1 MMNLSSRNIPLAP
14 TRKREKN
21 NSSQNSSHW
30 TDAEDQLLLNFVE
43 TSNSAKPNWKSISK
57 KFPNR
62 TPHQIKCRW
71 QKVVNPNLIKGS
83 WTREEDEQIIAWVTT
98 KGTGKWNKLA
108 SQLPGR
114 IGKQVRERWHN
125 SLNPELRKTSFSYEE
140 DQLIEALHNK
150 FGNKWAKIAQ
160 MLPGRTDN
168 AVKNRWYS
176 TLQRKAELKKN
187 DPKSA
192 SPNTSSLTDI
202 NLEKINLDNL
212 QNPNF
217 QDTTELLFEDIN
229 NYDYQPVPQPL
240 DFRFESNFENETPIF
255 RPVNVV
261 RPPPPPLPMIYSTQ
275 KALGLTLSKSAFMPD
290 DNFNF
295 YQNTP
300 NFDYTGYTQ
309 YTIP

>member
-1 MMNLSSRNIPLAP
+1 MNLSTRNIPLAP

-30 TDAEDQLLLNFVE
+30 TEAEDQLLLNFVE

-83 WTREEDEQIIAWVTT
+83 WTREEDEQIIAWVKS

-140 DQLIEALHNK
+140 DQLIEALHSK

-176 TLQRKAELKKN
+176 TLQRKVDLKKS
-187 DPKSA
+187 DPKSGDV
-192 SPNTSSLTDI
+192 PNNGDQQNDSF
-202 NLEKINLDNL
+202 

-217 QDTTELLFEDIN
+217 QDTSELLFDDII
-229 NYDYQPVPQPL
+229 NYDYQPMPQTF
-240 DFRFESNFENETPIF
+240 DFHFESNFENETPTF
-255 RPVNVV
+255 RQPKPG

-275 KALGLTLSKSAFMPD
+275 KALGLTSLTLAKTPFLPD
-290 DNFNF
+290 DNFNIF
-295 YQNTP
+295 QNG
-300 NFDYTGYTQ
+300 NNCDLGGLSQ
-309 YTIP
+309 Y